1 MNYKQLLKKMK
12 LKPCII
18 RYILIF
24 SLSFIAFSSSA
35 ETYYGVLRGSKT
47 ILFKSPYQG
56 VVNLSELRE
65 GEIKNNIAL
74 FEVKKSW
81 VWASTTLIKYEAGNR
96 EEKEFPAITGL

>member
-1 MNYKQLLKKMK
+1 MYYT
-12 LKPCII
+12 I
-18 RYILIF
+18 YIDF

-74 FEVKKSW
+74 FEVKIMSM
-81 VWASTTLIKYEAGNR
+81 SINNTY
-96 EEKEFPAITGL
+96 